1 MSMEATRGPDDAGSD
16 AQTRRRAEGAL
27 AALVET
33 GDLDRLVQ
41 LARVV
46 GSAQDA
52 LSDDIVSRL
61 AGTAAD
67 GLDLLDRV
75 NRSGI
80 ARALPAITALVE
92 TGDLD
97 RLVQLARVV
106 GSAQDAVSDDIVSRL
121 AGTAA
126 DSLDLLDRVNR
137 SGIARA
143 LPAIAA
149 LSEAGD
155 LDRLVQLARV
165 VGSAQDALSDD
176 IVSRLADLATRAIC
190 LIDRVTRDDAIGR
203 LLDLVER
210 GSAIQVLGDFFEC
223 LDRAGRDA
231 QEGPPAS
238 GGIGGL
244 WALMK
249 QKENQETL
257 RFMLAV
263 ARQLRA
269 GCIARSTAVAPPPR

>member
-1 MSMEATRGPDDAGSD
+1 MEAMPGPGDAGPD
-16 AQTRRRAEGAL
+16 AQTRRRAESAL

-52 LSDDIVSRL
+52 LSDDIVGRL

-80 ARALPAITALVE
+80 ARALPAIAALVE
-92 TGDLD
+92 SGDLD
-97 RLVQLARVV
+97 RVVQLARVV
-106 GSAQDAVSDDIVSRL
+106 GSAQDA
-121 AGTAA
+121 A
-126 DSLDLLDRVNR
+126 
-137 SGIARA
+137 
-143 LPAIAA
+143 
-149 LSEAGD
+149 
-155 LDRLVQLARV
+155 
-165 VGSAQDALSDD
+165 SDD
-176 IVSRLADLATRAIC
+176 IVSRLADLASRAIC
-190 LIDRVTRDDAIGR
+190 LLDRVTRDDAIGR
-203 LLDLVER
+203 LLDVVER
-210 GSAIQVLGDFFEC
+210 GPAIQVLGDFFEC
-223 LDRAGRDA
+223 LDHAGREA
-231 QEGPPAS
+231 RGGPPAR

-244 WALMK
+244 WSLIK
-249 QKENQETL
+249 QPENQEAL

-269 GCIARSTAVAPPPR
+269 GCIARSAAGGAPQR

>member
-1 MSMEATRGPDDAGSD
+1 MSATTQAAQGPGDGGADAEV
-16 AQTRRRAEGAL
+16 RRNAEKAL
-27 AALVET
+27 AALSET

-52 LSDDIVSRL
+52 LSDDIVGRL

-75 NRSGI
+75 NRSGVV
-80 ARALPAITALVE
+80 RALPAIVALVE
-92 TGDLD
+92 H
-97 RLVQLARVV
+97 
-106 GSAQDAVSDDIVSRL
+106 
-121 AGTAA
+121 
-126 DSLDLLDRVNR
+126 
-137 SGIARA
+137 
-143 LPAIAA
+143 
-149 LSEAGD
+149 GD

-190 LIDRVTRDDAIGR
+190 LIDRVTRGDAIDK
-203 LLDLVER
+203 LLDLAER
-210 GSAIQVLGDFFEC
+210 GPAVQFISDFFAC
-223 LDRAGRDA
+223 LDNAGREVQA
-231 QEGPPAS
+231 GQPAR

-244 WALMK
+244 WSLMK
-249 QKENQETL
+249 QPENQEAL
-257 RFMLAV
+257 RFMLSI

-269 GCIARSTAVAPPPR
+269 GCVARAETGGETPR